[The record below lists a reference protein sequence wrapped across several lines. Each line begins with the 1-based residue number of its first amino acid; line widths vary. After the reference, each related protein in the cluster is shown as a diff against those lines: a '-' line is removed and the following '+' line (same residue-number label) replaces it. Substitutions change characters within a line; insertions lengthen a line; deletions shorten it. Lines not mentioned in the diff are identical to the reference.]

1 METIR
6 VCGLLL
12 AAIALLLGLAFW
24 MGWGVW
30 QNTGAEAHSI
40 GWKWDTSS
48 RPVVSNYTTPYGAA
62 IASAVNDYH
71 LNTDLSTNTCNS
83 PCLESVRHTQVLVGN
98 VDWAA
103 DADSYSNGLKCQVSI
118 TCNET
123 TNKVNYGIVVWNS
136 SHGPYTD
143 GFANYLA
150 RHEMG
155 HIFGLAH
162 VNCVTPEYQSAG
174 FYSVMGVYCPY
185 AVRSVLQTHDIQD
198 INAKY

>member
-6 VCGLLL
+6 INRLML
-12 AAIALLLGLAFW
+12 AAVAILVALTCW
-24 MGWGVW
+24 MGWGLW
-30 QNTGAEAHSI
+30 QSTDTEAHSI

-62 IASAVNDYH
+62 IASAVDDYH
-71 LNTDLSTNTCNS
+71 RNTDLSLNTCNS
-83 PCLESVRHTQVLVGN
+83 PCRESVRHTQVSVGN
-98 VDWAA
+98 VDWAGL
-103 DADSYSNGLKCQVSI
+103 ADSYSNGLKCLVSI

-123 TNKVNYGIVVWNS
+123 TNKVTYGIAVWNS
-136 SHGPYTD
+136 AHGPYTD

-162 VNCVTPEYQSAG
+162 VTCVTPEYQSAG
-174 FYSVMGVYCPY
+174 FYSVMGVHCPY
-185 AVRSVLQTHDIQD
+185 DALSVLQTHDIQD